1 MDEFGMMEDFDCLLK
16 GVYDRGMK
24 FILDLVVNYIFDE
37 YFWFIEFKFSKD
49 NFKCDWYIW

>member
-1 MDEFGMMEDFDCLLK
+1 MMEDFDCLLK